1 MEQSETSVTIINAT
15 EDYLKSQVA
24 EKEQRIVQLEEHI
37 QKVTQRSYTDSAD
50 KNRLVESMQ
59 EWTLG
64 ELENQDITEE
74 QAEAIAEIVG
84 FDLTKE
90 FELEVTVLYSVTV
103 NARDEE
109 SAQNAI
115 HDIDFDTVQYNSDNI
130 SWLSSSIDRIDI
142 QQGATNTT
150 GQRTAS
156 INKWRN
162 ILSTM

>member
-1 MEQSETSVTIINAT
+1 MEQPITVTTDTHYMTREFLETTLVQN
-15 EDYLKSQVA
+15 
-24 EKEQRIVQLEEHI
+24 KERIQQLEEHI
-37 QKVTQRSYTDSAD
+37 QKVTQRSYADSAD

-84 FDLTKE
+84 FELTKE
-90 FELEVTVLYSVTV
+90 FELEVTVMYSVTV

-142 QQGATNTT
+142 
-150 GQRTAS
+150 
-156 INKWRN
+156 
-162 ILSTM
+162 